1 MKTWQDGIND
11 YYKLKR
17 DYESSIDKEVKK
29 LDKNMSIHEKR
40 REFKKLKP
48 KCIDCN
54 RPVGTLFSTKFDKG
68 NDGRILS
75 AVCGDRVD
83 PCNLNIN
90 IFLGYTETYPEI
102 IKGLE
107 NDIKKLKNDVIVDKN
122 KLLFGYITTE
132 QALENFDNYTVLI
145 GEKTERLTSV
155 LELYINEVD
164 NKEISDTIKNLQAEI
179 YLTIGYIKEAMTS
192 YDRTNNT
199 QFVQDSVNILVNQ
212 LTPKLN
218 QIMNLKYNYNIVDV
232 ENGVYKLVQKKTN
245 IEQLELTY
253 KDSVVNT
260 FEYKTI
266 AYKQKSSKSK
276 TLKVRE
282 GVSSK
287 NKTIKNKPGLI
298 IEESD
303 NEEAEVQEYA
313 PNEALAQKFI
323 IDENN
328 IVTWTSPDYQQLWD
342 RMSQQ
347 MRATLAD
354 DPTWMEASMD
364 KYVESRKD
372 KKPMV
377 FVEPPNLIIPPNALP
392 DGVYDFGNELYNEFY
407 NDPENSVY
415 KTFGPSM
422 LRDAMNNVV
431 AKQLDFKKYV

>member
-1 MKTWQDGIND
+1 
-11 YYKLKR
+11 
-17 DYESSIDKEVKK
+17 
-29 LDKNMSIHEKR
+29 
-40 REFKKLKP
+40 
-48 KCIDCN
+48 
-54 RPVGTLFSTKFDKG
+54 
-68 NDGRILS
+68 
-75 AVCGDRVD
+75 
-83 PCNLNIN
+83 
-90 IFLGYTETYPEI
+90 
-102 IKGLE
+102 
-107 NDIKKLKNDVIVDKN
+107 
-122 KLLFGYITTE
+122 
-132 QALENFDNYTVLI
+132 
-145 GEKTERLTSV
+145 
-155 LELYINEVD
+155 VD

-199 QFVQDSVNILVNQ
+199 QFVQDSVNIFVNQ

-282 GVSSK
+282 GVLSK

-313 PNEALAQKFI
+313 SNEPQKFI

-328 IVTWTSPDYQQLWD
+328 IVTWRSPDYQTLWD

-364 KYVESRKD
+364 KYVESRKVG
-372 KKPMV
+372 KPMV

-431 AKQLDFKKYV
+431 AKQLDFRKYV

>member
-1 MKTWQDGIND
+1 
-11 YYKLKR
+11 
-17 DYESSIDKEVKK
+17 
-29 LDKNMSIHEKR
+29 
-40 REFKKLKP
+40 
-48 KCIDCN
+48 
-54 RPVGTLFSTKFDKG
+54 
-68 NDGRILS
+68 
-75 AVCGDRVD
+75 
-83 PCNLNIN
+83 
-90 IFLGYTETYPEI
+90 
-102 IKGLE
+102 
-107 NDIKKLKNDVIVDKN
+107 
-122 KLLFGYITTE
+122 
-132 QALENFDNYTVLI
+132 
-145 GEKTERLTSV
+145 
-155 LELYINEVD
+155 
-164 NKEISDTIKNLQAEI
+164 
-179 YLTIGYIKEAMTS
+179 MTS

-199 QFVQDSVNILVNQ
+199 QFVQDSVNIFVNQ

-282 GVSSK
+282 GVLSK

-313 PNEALAQKFI
+313 SNEPQKFI

-328 IVTWTSPDYQQLWD
+328 IVTWRSPDYQTLWD

-364 KYVESRKD
+364 KYVESRKVG
-372 KKPMV
+372 KPMV

-431 AKQLDFKKYV
+431 AKQLDFRKYV